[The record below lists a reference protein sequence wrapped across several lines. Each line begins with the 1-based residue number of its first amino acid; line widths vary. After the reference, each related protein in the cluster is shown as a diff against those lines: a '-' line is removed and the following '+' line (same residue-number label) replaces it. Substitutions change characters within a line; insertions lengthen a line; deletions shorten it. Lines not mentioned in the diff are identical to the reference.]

1 MRKPDKAIFAALSDD
16 QLLGL
21 CIEREAGGEPLD
33 GKIAVGTAV
42 LERVDH
48 RKWDGNTIHE
58 VILMPWQFS
67 WTMPEAGREYY
78 EEAVRIAANW
88 DEEYKKRTSLQACFG
103 IAVGML
109 KGEIPRDPDLAAVH
123 CCQYLNPEVAPR
135 VKEKWLR
142 AGMKVVKT
150 IEHHEFFQEA

>member
-1 MRKPDKAIFAALSDD
+1 MRKPDKAIFEALSDE

-33 GKIAVGTAV
+33 GKIAVGTVV
-42 LERVDH
+42 LERVEH

-78 EEAVRIAANW
+78 EEAVKIAANW
-88 DEEYKKRTSLQACFG
+88 DEEYKKRTSLQVCFG

-109 KGEIPRDPDLAAVH
+109 NGETPRDPDLAAVH
-123 CCQYLNPEVAPR
+123 CCQYLAVTAKNTVNWWKA
-135 VKEKWLR
+135 
-142 AGMKVVKT
+142 MKFIKK
-150 IEHHEFFQEA
+150 IGGHEFYAEP